1 MSVGL
6 KDANAGRDDVARE
19 IREEDNVPVGK
30 MVVDHE
36 CLKVGVRYDRDF
48 MAGIVEIC
56 RVSLLVGAFVGCQ
69 VDIPKRCR
77 SRGW

>member
-19 IREEDNVPVGK
+19 IRYKDDAPVGE

-36 CLKVGVRYDRDF
+36 WLKVGARYDRDF
-48 MAGIVEIC
+48 TAGIVEIC
-56 RVSLLVGAFVGCQ
+56 HDSLLVGGLISCQ